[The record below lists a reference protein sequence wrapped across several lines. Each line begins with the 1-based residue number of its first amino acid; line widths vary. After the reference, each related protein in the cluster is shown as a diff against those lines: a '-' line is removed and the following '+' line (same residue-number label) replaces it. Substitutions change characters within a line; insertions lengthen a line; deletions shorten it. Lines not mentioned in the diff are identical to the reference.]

1 MAAFEDFEYF
11 RNAASRGTATAP
23 PPMVVRR
30 GGPAPA
36 RDPLRIELQRLHI
49 ELRRMRRIVD
59 RRQRWGERLRR
70 LVRAVVPSPKRDD
83 RSERND

>member
-23 PPMVVRR
+23 PPALVRR
-30 GGPAPA
+30 GGPAPV
-36 RDPLRIELQRLHI
+36 RDPLRIELQRLHV

-59 RRQRWGERLRR
+59 RRTRWSERLRR
-70 LVRAVVPSPKRDD
+70 LVRAVVPANKRN
-83 RSERND
+83 ERND